1 MATVD
6 EEQRTTT
13 AAWPLNGSGN
23 GTIVP
28 SGPNGAGL
36 PYDPNDEFED
46 QPMTLTEH
54 LKELRDRLIKMV
66 LGIVAGM
73 IGGFFLT
80 PYVIDYFKYVVK
92 RGDQAAELVQ
102 LDPTEYVVTYLKIT
116 FYIGIGLAMPILVYQ
131 LIRFLAPGLT
141 RRERRY
147 VYGTLPFVLLCF
159 LGGVLFSSLV
169 AIPNMFKF
177 LLEVSAGKVR
187 NDLRIESVLGFF
199 SSLSLWTGVFFEM
212 PVIMFVLASL
222 NVVTYPTL
230 RRFRRY
236 AIVGLMI
243 VAAVITPT
251 PDALSMIIV
260 WAPMYIL
267 FEIGLILAWFAG
279 RLRRSQVETE
289 PAA

>member
-6 EEQRTTT
+6 EEQRTATS
-13 AAWPLNGSGN
+13 AWPLNGSGN

-28 SGPNGAGL
+28 SGAGGAGL
-36 PYDPNDEFED
+36 PLDPDDEFED

-54 LKELRDRLIKMV
+54 LKELRDRLIRMV
-66 LGIVAGM
+66 LGIVVGM
-73 IGGFFLT
+73 AGGFFLT
-80 PYVIDYFKYVVK
+80 PYVIEYFREVVK
-92 RGDQAAELVQ
+92 RGDPAAELVQ
-102 LDPTEYVVTYLKIT
+102 LDPTEYIVTYLKIM
-116 FYIGIGLAMPILVYQ
+116 FYLGIALSMPILVYQ

-141 RRERRY
+141 KRERRY
-147 VYGTLPFVLLCF
+147 VYGTLPFIVLCF
-159 LGGVLFSSLV
+159 IGGVLFSSLV

-222 NVVTYPTL
+222 NIVTFDTL
-230 RRFRRY
+230 RKTRRY
-236 AIVGLMI
+236 ASVGLMI

-267 FEIGLILAWFAG
+267 YEVGLVLAWFAS
-279 RLRRSQVETE
+279 RMRRNRAAAVEA
-289 PAA
+289 P

>member
-6 EEQRTTT
+6 EEQRTT
-13 AAWPLNGSGN
+13 AIPWAPGGSGDSGN
-23 GTIVP
+23 GSIVP
-28 SGPNGAGL
+28 SGDGNL
-36 PYDPNDEFED
+36 PVPPEDDFED

-54 LKELRDRLIKMV
+54 LKELRDRLIRMV
-66 LGIVAGM
+66 LGIIAGM
-73 IGGFFLT
+73 LGGFFLT
-80 PYVIDYFKYVVK
+80 PYVIDYFKDVIK
-92 RGDQAAELVQ
+92 RGDPAAELVQ
-102 LDPTEYVVTYLKIT
+102 LDPTEYIVTYLKIM
-116 FYIGIGLAMPILVYQ
+116 FYIGIALSMPILVYQ

-141 RRERRY
+141 KRERRY
-147 VYGTLPFVLLCF
+147 VYGTLPFVILCF
-159 LGGVLFSSLV
+159 AGGVLFSSLI

-222 NVVTYPTL
+222 NIVTFQTL
-230 RRFRRY
+230 RKTRRY
-236 AIVGLMI
+236 ASVGLMI
-243 VAAVITPT
+243 VAAIITPT

-267 FEIGLILAWFAG
+267 YEVGLVLAWFAS
-279 RLRRSQVETE
+279 RIRPKAVATTE
-289 PAA
+289 A